1 MSSQSVP
8 SGFVDAW
15 AFEGEPTLS
24 GPVPQGFHVT
34 AVSRLVGRGADDAV
48 AAGEAVLRWQVHHG
62 SGFVPLQVPD
72 RVEVGAISSWAI
84 PFGPLR
90 PRVACRVVRVLDDE
104 PADVDDDALEDAD
117 EDEDDHDDAHGDA
130 SGAARAASPRREPST
145 LPRSTGFL
153 HAALVGHPQRGWESY
168 LVTQHPDGR
177 VTLDIRVVWR
187 PGAWWMRLAGPVSG
201 LALHLLLRRN
211 LRALDPVLRR

>member
-8 SGFVDAW
+8 PGFVDAW

-24 GPVPQGFHVT
+24 GPVPEGFHVT
-34 AVSRLVGRGADDAV
+34 AVSRLVGHGADDARI
-48 AAGEAVLRWQVHHG
+48 AGDAVLGWQVHRG

-72 RVEVGAISSWAI
+72 RVRVGAISSWAI

-90 PRVACRVVRVLDDE
+90 PRVACRVVRVLEDE
-104 PADVDDDALEDAD
+104 PAD
-117 EDEDDHDDAHGDA
+117 
-130 SGAARAASPRREPST
+130 EPVGEPEHES
-145 LPRSTGFL
+145 LPRATGFL

-168 LVTQHPDGR
+168 LVTHHPDDR

-187 PGAWWMRLAGPVSG
+187 PGAWWMRLAGPASG
-201 LALHLLLRRN
+201 LALRLLLRRN

>member
-1 MSSQSVP
+1 MSSQSAP
-8 SGFVDAW
+8 PGFVDAW

-24 GPVPQGFHVT
+24 GPVPEGFHVT
-34 AVSRLVGRGADDAV
+34 AVSRLVGHGADDARI
-48 AAGEAVLRWQVHHG
+48 AGDAVLGWQVHRG
-62 SGFVPLQVPD
+62 SGFVALQVPD
-72 RVEVGAISSWAI
+72 RVQVGAVSSWAI

-90 PRVACRVVRVLDDE
+90 PRVACKVVRVLDDE
-104 PADVDDDALEDAD
+104 PVGETAERPADAPGPARL
-117 EDEDDHDDAHGDA
+117 G
-130 SGAARAASPRREPST
+130 GAPV

-168 LVTQHPDGR
+168 LVTHHPDDR

-187 PGAWWMRLAGPVSG
+187 PGAWWMRLAGPASG
-201 LALHLLLRRN
+201 LALRLLLHRN

>member
-15 AFEGEPTLS
+15 AFEGDPTLS
-24 GPVPQGFHVT
+24 GPVPTGFHVT
-34 AVSRLVGRGADDAV
+34 AVSRLVGRGPDDARI
-48 AAGEAVLRWQVHHG
+48 AGDAVLDWQVHRG
-62 SGFVPLQVPD
+62 SGFVPLQVPE
-72 RVEVGAISSWAI
+72 RVQVGAISTWAI

-90 PRVACRVVRVLDDE
+90 PRVACKVVRVLEGVPVDE
-104 PADVDDDALEDAD
+104 PPDGPADTRGPAR
-117 EDEDDHDDAHGDA
+117 HGGPPA
-130 SGAARAASPRREPST
+130 

-168 LVTQHPDGR
+168 LVTHHPDDR

-187 PGAWWMRLAGPVSG
+187 PGAWWMRLAGPASG
-201 LALHLLLRRN
+201 IALRLLLRRN
-211 LRALDPVLRR
+211 LRALDPVLRG

>member
-8 SGFVDAW
+8 PGFVDAW

-24 GPVPQGFHVT
+24 GPVPEGFHVT
-34 AVSRLVGRGADDAV
+34 AVSRLVGHGQDDARI
-48 AAGEAVLRWQVHHG
+48 AGDAVLGWQVHRG

-72 RVEVGAISSWAI
+72 RVQVGAISTWAI

-90 PRVACRVVRVLDDE
+90 PRVACRVVRVLEDE
-104 PADVDDDALEDAD
+104 PADEPVGEP
-117 EDEDDHDDAHGDA
+117 EDE
-130 SGAARAASPRREPST
+130 S
-145 LPRSTGFL
+145 LPRATGFL

-168 LVTQHPDGR
+168 VVTHHPDDR

-187 PGAWWMRLAGPVSG
+187 PGAWWMRLAGPASG
-201 LALHLLLRRN
+201 LALRLLLHRN
-211 LRALDPVLRR
+211 LRALDPVLGR

>member
-8 SGFVDAW
+8 PGFVDAW

-24 GPVPQGFHVT
+24 GPVPTGFHETV
-34 AVSRLVGRGADDAV
+34 VSRVVGHGAEDAQLAGDAV
-48 AAGEAVLRWQVHHG
+48 LGWQVHRG

-72 RVEVGAISSWAI
+72 RVAVGAISVWAI

-90 PRVACRVVRVLDDE
+90 PRVACRVVRVLEDELLEHEPVADE
-104 PADVDDDALEDAD
+104 PAAGAPDAGVPDA
-117 EDEDDHDDAHGDA
+117 
-130 SGAARAASPRREPST
+130 

-168 LVTQHPDGR
+168 LVTRHPDDS

-187 PGAWWMRLAGPVSG
+187 PGAWWMRLAGPASG
-201 LALHLLLRRN
+201 VALRLLLHRN
-211 LRALDPVLRR
+211 LRALDPVLRG

>member
-8 SGFVDAW
+8 PGFVDAW

-24 GPVPQGFHVT
+24 GPVPEGFHVT
-34 AVSRLVGRGADDAV
+34 AVSRLVGHGADDARI
-48 AAGEAVLRWQVHHG
+48 AGDAVLGWQVHRG
-62 SGFVPLQVPD
+62 SGFVPLQAPD
-72 RVEVGAISSWAI
+72 RVQVGAVSCWAI

-90 PRVACRVVRVLDDE
+90 PRVACKVVRVLDDE
-104 PADVDDDALEDAD
+104 PVADDAD
-117 EDEDDHDDAHGDA
+117 ESACDSADPRG
-130 SGAARAASPRREPST
+130 SARQGGTPV

-168 LVTQHPDGR
+168 LVTRHPDDR

-187 PGAWWMRLAGPVSG
+187 PAAWWMRLAGPASG
-201 LALHLLLRRN
+201 LALRLLLHRN
-211 LRALDPVLRR
+211 LRALDPVLSC

>member
-8 SGFVDAW
+8 PGFVDAW
-15 AFEGEPTLS
+15 AFEGEPTLA
-24 GPVPQGFHVT
+24 GPVPEGFHVT
-34 AVSRLVGRGADDAV
+34 AVSRLVGRGADDARI
-48 AAGEAVLRWQVHHG
+48 AGDAVLGWQVHRG

-72 RVEVGAISSWAI
+72 RVRVGAVSCWAI

-90 PRVACRVVRVLDDE
+90 PRVACKVVRVLDDE
-104 PADVDDDALEDAD
+104 PAGATADEPVADDAD
-117 EDEDDHDDAHGDA
+117 ESADGPAD
-130 SGAARAASPRREPST
+130 PRRQARPGGPPV

-168 LVTQHPDGR
+168 LATHHPDDR

-187 PGAWWMRLAGPVSG
+187 PGAWWMRLAGPASG
-201 LALHLLLRRN
+201 LALRLLLHRN
-211 LRALDPVLRR
+211 LRALDPVLHR

>member
-24 GPVPQGFHVT
+24 GPVPEGFHVT
-34 AVSRLVGRGADDAV
+34 AVSRLVGTGADDARI
-48 AAGEAVLRWQVHHG
+48 AGDAVLGWQVHRG
-62 SGFVPLQVPD
+62 SGFVPVQVPD
-72 RVEVGAISSWAI
+72 RVQVGAISAWAI

-90 PRVACRVVRVLDDE
+90 PRVACRVVRVLEDE
-104 PADVDDDALEDAD
+104 PVGELED
-117 EDEDDHDDAHGDA
+117 E
-130 SGAARAASPRREPST
+130 SLARA
-145 LPRSTGFL
+145 TGFL

-168 LVTQHPDGR
+168 LVTHHPDDR

-201 LALHLLLRRN
+201 LALRLLLHRN

>member
-8 SGFVDAW
+8 PGFVDAW

-24 GPVPQGFHVT
+24 GPVPEGFHVT
-34 AVSRLVGRGADDAV
+34 AVSRLVGHGADDART
-48 AAGEAVLRWQVHHG
+48 AGDAVLGWQVHRG
-62 SGFVPLQVPD
+62 SGFVALQVPD
-72 RVEVGAISSWAI
+72 RVLAGAVSSWAI

-90 PRVACRVVRVLDDE
+90 PRVACKVVRVLDDE
-104 PADVDDDALEDAD
+104 PVGEAVDGPADAPGPGRL
-117 EDEDDHDDAHGDA
+117 GGA
-130 SGAARAASPRREPST
+130 SA

-168 LVTQHPDGR
+168 LATHHPDDR

-187 PGAWWMRLAGPVSG
+187 PAAWWMRLAGPASG
-201 LALHLLLRRN
+201 LALRLLLRRN

>member
-8 SGFVDAW
+8 PGFVDAW

-34 AVSRLVGRGADDAV
+34 VVSRQVGHGADDART
-48 AAGEAVLRWQVHHG
+48 AGDAVLGWQVHRG

-72 RVEVGAISSWAI
+72 RVEVGAVSSWAV

-90 PRVACRVVRVLDDE
+90 PQVACRVVRVLDDE
-104 PADVDDDALEDAD
+104 PAD
-117 EDEDDHDDAHGDA
+117 AHGEAPGDVL
-130 SGAARAASPRREPST
+130 GAARGASPRHEPRT

-168 LVTQHPDGR
+168 LVTRHPDDR

-201 LALHLLLRRN
+201 LALRLLLHRN